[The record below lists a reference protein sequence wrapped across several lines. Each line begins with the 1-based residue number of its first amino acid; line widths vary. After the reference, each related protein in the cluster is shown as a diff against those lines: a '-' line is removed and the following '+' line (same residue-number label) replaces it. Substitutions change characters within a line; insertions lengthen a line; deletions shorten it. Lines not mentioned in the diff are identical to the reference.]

1 MLGQRAIGH
10 LRNAFPGKCRLV
22 LFSGSSPDLLGDILE
37 VSSGIQGMRN
47 RLQNGYM
54 HSNRRLFNLLVT
66 KEFILINNNNN
77 KRSRFVLDK
86 SLERS

>member
-1 MLGQRAIGH
+1 
-10 LRNAFPGKCRLV
+10 V

-54 HSNRRLFNLLVT
+54 HSNRRLFLLLGLSLSLKGLIGENPSSFVCS
-66 KEFILINNNNN
+66 EF
-77 KRSRFVLDK
+77 KVLEGQ
-86 SLERS
+86 S